1 MNGPLHSENYVA
13 AAIAGEIDKVTNAP
27 NGTRNI
33 ELFRASSALASLNCA
48 NSQIITA
55 LKLAANECGLSRDDG
70 PLAVLNTI
78 RSGIR
83 AGRSAPRPPTNRHE
97 RRRAAAIQRSVVAT
111 ATNVVAPPLKVD
123 PIEPP
128 KTFPELPLRTP
139 ADEHGKPKFFIGD
152 DDGPRRDASEIR
164 RHVYRRDGMPVRI
177 KIKFRVGSNSRFGE
191 LVSCLQCGGCRRMAG
206 GEARHYFGTC
216 LQFIGPK
223 ASGK

>member
-48 NSQIITA
+48 DSRIITA

-177 KIKFRVGSNSRFGE
+177 KIKFRVGSNSRFANWYRVCNAEGAVGWQAVKPAIT
-191 LVSCLQCGGCRRMAG
+191 LAHLTRSTAN
-206 GEARHYFGTC
+206 
-216 LQFIGPK
+216 
-223 ASGK
+223 